1 MNWPKL
7 KTIGLAVL
15 LSSWGVS
22 KGFSDDMADIHA
34 LLDRIQGAYP
44 KNDTQAISECLSDS
58 FIAAIELP
66 NRPQSAVVLDKTKIM
81 QGMAQVIA
89 DISQHEFLQRAIS
102 VHGPTALIQ
111 ASVLDRRANGNTS
124 ITQEARIAI
133 REGTAW
139 RILLAFP
146 LFVEPKTIVISA
158 LPGSQ
163 GEQLGLRQGDIVTHY
178 ANQPIQMA
186 GQLTDLVK
194 QHASDSPEGKIPLQ
208 VLRGTEEI
216 ALGTRPGALGIQI
229 DTRLFPTDG
238 ARLIGIEDKH
248 AIQDLARRINDAL
261 QKSDVD
267 RMLQDHCPSGSIVL
281 AYTSNGLTVF
291 TASNAKAGMAQVLQ
305 AYSQIIKLETIQ
317 FHGAQGIVK
326 DNLAVVAVRGSY
338 ETTQGQPKK
347 YVNFQLYARQDGK
360 WYFLADMPVANID
373 IGSGSPFIEP
383 GTSRA
388 HGSVSRKT
396 TIFRHGNGN
405 VSLFLTGLTPSYPR
419 PAVDDGQSILR
430 KFRLE
435 MIRA

>member
-163 GEQLGLRQGDIVTHY
+163 GEQLDCVKATSSHIMPIP
-178 ANQPIQMA
+178 AIQMA

-194 QHASDSPEGKIPLQ
+194 TTRLRSPREDSAASPERD
-208 VLRGTEEI
+208 RGDCI
-216 ALGTRPGALGIQI
+216 GSRPGLW
-229 DTRLFPTDG
+229 
-238 ARLIGIEDKH
+238 
-248 AIQDLARRINDAL
+248 
-261 QKSDVD
+261 
-267 RMLQDHCPSGSIVL
+267 
-281 AYTSNGLTVF
+281 AY
-291 TASNAKAGMAQVLQ
+291 
-305 AYSQIIKLETIQ
+305 E
-317 FHGAQGIVK
+317 
-326 DNLAVVAVRGSY
+326 
-338 ETTQGQPKK
+338 
-347 YVNFQLYARQDGK
+347 
-360 WYFLADMPVANID
+360 
-373 IGSGSPFIEP
+373 
-383 GTSRA
+383 
-388 HGSVSRKT
+388 
-396 TIFRHGNGN
+396 
-405 VSLFLTGLTPSYPR
+405 
-419 PAVDDGQSILR
+419 SILDCSQSR
-430 KFRLE
+430 VRDLSGLKIS
-435 MIRA
+435 IRSRI